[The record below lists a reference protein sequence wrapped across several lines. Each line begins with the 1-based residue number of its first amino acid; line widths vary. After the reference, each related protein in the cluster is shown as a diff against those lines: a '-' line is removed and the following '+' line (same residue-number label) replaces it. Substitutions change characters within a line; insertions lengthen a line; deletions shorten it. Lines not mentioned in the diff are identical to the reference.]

1 MPIDEQILKSLVDQG
16 IPERLAVHISNILHR
31 DPLVIFDQKINMTD
45 AKDRSHFEN
54 FNSTNWNSL
63 RFKPPKIED
72 NDNCFKVEIR
82 PCELQLTPFEN
93 CAMMTL
99 CLVYSQMVMK
109 NDLNFIVP
117 ITLVDENFSRAHNYN
132 AFEKEKFWFRID
144 ALNNYK
150 KESKLVENNFASHG
164 NELPKEYYDKDAN
177 MAFVKELTL
186 KEIFCGS
193 KEFGFEGLF
202 SVMYDFVEANI
213 KNSDVKGVI
222 TKHLKFIENRVK
234 GKIN

>member
-1 MPIDEQILKSLVDQG
+1 
-16 IPERLAVHISNILHR
+16 
-31 DPLVIFDQKINMTD
+31 MTD

-99 CLVYSQMVMK
+99 CLIYSQMVMR
-109 NDLNFIVP
+109 NDVNFIIP
-117 ITLVDENFSRAHNYN
+117 ITQVDENFERAHNFN
-132 AFEKEKFWFRID
+132 AFEKEKFYFRVD
-144 ALNNYK
+144 GLKNYE
-150 KESKLVENNFASHG
+150 KESKLVELNFASYG
-164 NELPKEYYDKDAN
+164 NEVVKEYFEKESN
-177 MAFVKELTL
+177 LSCVKELTL

-193 KEFGFEGLF
+193 KEFGFKGLF
-202 SVMYDFVEANI
+202 SAMYNFVEVNI
-213 KNSDVKGVI
+213 KNPEVKGVI
-222 TKHLKFIENRVK
+222 NKHLRFIEERVK
-234 GKIN
+234 GILFVYFIYFFFLNIFFFFFGYLFIKFEVNFIRNL